1 MSEEEKQVIE
11 EVQYFITNGIDEARP
26 FPIDDWCEIL
36 LSIIEKQQK
45 EIKIHKDNFEGLSA
59 DITQVLKDLGL
70 SEETI
75 IADEM
80 VVEIK
85 KKFVSKDK
93 IREKLKELKQEGSY
107 FSNGYYDSGAKLIL
121 EELLEE

>member
-45 EIKIHKDNFEGLSA
+45 EIKIQEDM
-59 DITQVLKDLGL
+59 I
-70 SEETI
+70 
-75 IADEM
+75 DEM
-80 VVEIK
+80 VCELSTEGYLDDVCQMKQDNDECDDCCNLCIKEYFRKKVERK
-85 KKFVSKDK
+85 
-93 IREKLKELKQEGSY
+93 
-107 FSNGYYDSGAKLIL
+107 
-121 EELLEE
+121 

>member
-45 EIKIHKDNFEGLSA
+45 EIENSISKYKI
-59 DITQVLKDLGL
+59 I
-70 SEETI
+70 
-75 IADEM
+75 
-80 VVEIK
+80 
-85 KKFVSKDK
+85 
-93 IREKLKELKQEGSY
+93 EKLKELKQEGSY